1 METSGEFFFVRG
13 NDVLQLAWAYP
24 TKKNG
29 YYFLLLI
36 DFFYL
41 CISLREIK
49 TYIINFNNKHY
60 EEIFGYCGCINA
72 LHISGIR
79 TKQG

>member
-1 METSGEFFFVRG
+1 M
-13 NDVLQLAWAYP
+13 
-24 TKKNG
+24 
-29 YYFLLLI
+29 
-36 DFFYL
+36 
-41 CISLREIK
+41 EIK